1 MTTNIHLGEAAEEGS
16 IQLVAEA
23 KVLGKMISVIL
34 RVSLRKPGSK
44 EVEVAGE
51 VGSHIKLVIE
61 TSTMKE
67 ASVSLLTS
75 R

>member
-1 MTTNIHLGEAAEEGS
+1 MITNIYLGEAAEEGTN
-16 IQLVAEA
+16 QLVAEA

-34 RVSLRKPGSK
+34 RVLLRKPGSK
-44 EVEVAGE
+44 EVAVVGE

-61 TSTMKE
+61 TSRMKE
-67 ASVSLLTS
+67 AMVSLQSS